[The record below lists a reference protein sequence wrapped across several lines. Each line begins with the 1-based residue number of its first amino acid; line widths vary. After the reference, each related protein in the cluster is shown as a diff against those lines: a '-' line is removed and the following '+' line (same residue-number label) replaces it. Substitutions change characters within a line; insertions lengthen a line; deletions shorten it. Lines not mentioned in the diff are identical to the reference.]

1 MRGGTIMLADIMTT
15 WSRWEILM
23 PVGLGL
29 LSTLLWR
36 VPILKLL
43 FYPFQL
49 FNTFIHELCH
59 GFVALL
65 TGGGFRFMLIHQNTD
80 GVANIRGGKLG
91 IVATAGYLGSVVVSG
106 LFIQLPTALT
116 PAPLILIW
124 MGITLMVMCVFFV
137 RNLFGLI
144 SGIALSVA
152 LVGAGRILDD
162 YAARLVLVVF
172 AIEMPLVAMHSLWI
186 LVRISLQPV
195 RPDRFSDAH
204 QLHKITG
211 IPPVIWAV
219 LWYLVGLGIILVAVT
234 IAYH

>member
-162 YAARLVLVVF
+162 HAARLVLVVF